1 MQRHKAMLVS
11 DVQLLAAR
19 RETAFALYFH
29 TFQELKSRAL
39 QGAGPAS
46 VQHLWTEH
54 HVEQLKLKKLERVS
68 QRTLQPIS
76 LSEKNVLALGFTT
89 SLFPQKLL
97 HAAQS
102 SATGADSIRQ
112 PAVSSQCALSC
123 TKWGQHTDSTIPMY
137 TGDYGDGFIKTIDLR
152 RATVEPG
159 EYKSVRR

>member
-54 HVEQLKLKKLERVS
+54 HVELLKLKKLERVS

-76 LSEKNVLALGFTT
+76 LSEKMFWPWVSLQACAHRSYCMQLSPLQQEQTPLGNLQSAHNVL
-89 SLFPQKLL
+89 FPVQN
-97 HAAQS
+97 
-102 SATGADSIRQ
+102 G
-112 PAVSSQCALSC
+112 
-123 TKWGQHTDSTIPMY
+123 DSTQIAQFPCTQETMEM
-137 TGDYGDGFIKTIDLR
+137 D
-152 RATVEPG
+152 
-159 EYKSVRR
+159 S